1 MTALGVRKVRLT
13 GGEPLLRRDFP
24 VLVRMLA
31 DVGGVED
38 LALTTNGLSLA
49 GCADDLRA
57 AGLGRVTVS
66 LDALEDSVFRAM
78 SGSRRGVCEVLAG
91 VGAVLAVGLPVKINC
106 VVQRGLNEDQI
117 LPLARYGRSV
127 GVAVRFIGYMDV
139 GNHNGWRPDG
149 VVSSREV
156 RAIVSSVFP
165 LTTAAPR
172 GPGETAEIYP
182 YADGGGAVAF
192 VSSVSAP
199 FCGGCA
205 RARLA
210 ADGKLFTC
218 FFAAKGCDL
227 REPLRHGAGDDQ
239 LTSLI
244 RGRWVARDDRYSEQQ
259 AQLRSMPRRKV
270 EMSHVGG

>member
-1 MTALGVRKVRLT
+1 
-13 GGEPLLRRDFP
+13 
-24 VLVRMLA
+24 
-31 DVGGVED
+31 
-38 LALTTNGLSLA
+38 
-49 GCADDLRA
+49 
-57 AGLGRVTVS
+57 
-66 LDALEDSVFRAM
+66 
-78 SGSRRGVCEVLAG
+78 
-91 VGAVLAVGLPVKINC
+91 
-106 VVQRGLNEDQI
+106 
-117 LPLARYGRSV
+117 
-127 GVAVRFIGYMDV
+127 MDV
-139 GNHNGWRPDG
+139 GNHNGWQPED
-149 VVSSREV
+149 VVFSREV
-156 RAIVSSVFP
+156 QAIVSSVFP

-172 GPGETAEIYP
+172 GPGGTAEIYP
-182 YADGGGAVAF
+182 YADGGGTVAF

-244 RGRWVARDDRYSEQQ
+244 RGRWVARDDRYSEQR

-270 EMSHVGG
+270 QVSYVGG